1 MLLDMK
7 SVGLGG
13 GLEFKIVVVTVVAYV
28 LNVMLQVV
36 EMPNIG

>member
-1 MLLDMK
+1 MK

-13 GLEFKIVVVTVVAYV
+13 GFEFKIVVVTVVAYV